1 MRKSVIIKLLA
12 LLTVLSCLCG
22 LTACRERRYED
33 ECAEKPVIYLY
44 PERET
49 EVTVRLDYTGRLTCT
64 YPAYNGGWRVLAR
77 PDGTLTDE
85 SGQTYSYLYWEGVNG
100 AEYDFSEGFCVAGS
114 DTAAFL
120 EDALSRLGLNR
131 REANEFIV
139 YWLPRMEANPYN
151 LIAFQSDA
159 YTDTAKLS
167 IEPAPDTLLRVF
179 MAWKPLENA
188 VNVPPQSLT
197 SPERT
202 GFTAVEWGGCQVE

>member
-1 MRKSVIIKLLA
+1 MRKSVVIKLLA

-22 LTACRERRYED
+22 LTACRGRRYED
-33 ECAEKPVIYLY
+33 ECNEKPVIYLY

-49 EVTVRLDYTGRLTCT
+49 EVTVRLDYAGRLTCT
-64 YPAYNGGWRVLAR
+64 SPAYNGGWRVLAH

-85 SGQTYSYLYWEGVNG
+85 RGQTYSYLYWEGVNG

-188 VNVPPQSLT
+188 VNVPPQSLV

-202 GFTAVEWGGCQVE
+202 GFTAVEWGGCQVV

>member
-1 MRKSVIIKLLA
+1 MRKSAIIKLLA

-49 EVTVRLDYTGRLTCT
+49 EVTVRLDYAGRLTCT
-64 YPAYNGGWRVLAR
+64 SPAYNGGWRVLAR

-188 VNVPPQSLT
+188 VNVPPQSLV

-202 GFTAVEWGGCQVE
+202 GFTTVEWGGCQVE

>member
-22 LTACRERRYED
+22 LTACRGRRYED
-33 ECAEKPVIYLY
+33 ECDEKPVIYLY

-49 EVTVRLDYTGRLTCT
+49 EVTVRLDYAGRLTCT

-85 SGQTYSYLYWEGVNG
+85 SGQTYSYLYWEGMNG

-179 MAWKPLENA
+179 MAWKPLGNA
-188 VNVPPQSLT
+188 VNVPPQSFV